1 MLRLAN
7 AAFLTAA
14 LIAPVSVTPALFAA
28 EVTVRTYHDS
38 ARNEDHKWDKNEDR
52 AYRMWVKENHRKY
65 ASFDKLKETDQSAY
79 WGWRHDHPDAS
90 LNINVK

>member
-14 LIAPVSVTPALFAA
+14 LIAPISVTPAVFAA

-38 ARNEDHKWDKNEDR
+38 TRNEDHKWDKNEDR
-52 AYRMWVKENHRKY
+52 AYRMYVKENHRKY
-65 ASFDKLKETDQSAY
+65 TNFDRLKENDQAAY
-79 WGWRHDHPDAS
+79 WAWRHDHPDAS
-90 LNINVK
+90 LKINIK